1 MKFYLRLSLNI
12 FKQNMAYR
20 FEYITK
26 VVALFLTVFA
36 QYYIWRVLLVYQN
49 NTSDVNI
56 TEMTTYIIVSTVI
69 GIVLNNRIISEI
81 NDQIYTGKIG
91 TELVKPY
98 SYFSLM
104 LARTIGE
111 MLFQLTFFAVPLL
124 IVMYAIFHFSIPDLK
139 SFLLFFCSFAAG
151 GFLRILICFFL
162 GILGFWFSQVWALE
176 RLLNDLIKLFSGAWI
191 PLWFFPD
198 YLKRAAEVLPF
209 QYIYFAPISI
219 YIEKYGT
226 AEVLGILGKQLFW
239 IVLFGTVC
247 YLVWKKAI
255 YKIVIQGG

>member
-1 MKFYLRLSLNI
+1 MDR
-12 FKQNMAYR
+12 
-20 FEYITK
+20 EC
-26 VVALFLTVFA
+26 A
-36 QYYIWRVLLVYQN
+36 QIWRVLLVYQN

-111 MLFQLTFFAVPLL
+111 MLFPLTFFAVPLL
-124 IVMYAIFHFSIPDLK
+124 VVMYAVFHFSIPDLK

-191 PLWFFPD
+191 PLLITFIVPYAFVNYYPSV
-198 YLKRAAEVLPF
+198 YLTGRVSGITGFLFVISPAVIGVL
-209 QYIYFAPISI
+209 
-219 YIEKYGT
+219 
-226 AEVLGILGKQLFW
+226 LFW
-239 IVLFGTVC
+239 LAYRFFHKMLGEYTG
-247 YLVWKKAI
+247 A
-255 YKIVIQGG
+255 GA

>member
-162 GILGFWFSQVWALE
+162 GTLGFWFSQVWALE

-191 PLWFFPD
+191 PLFITFIVPYAFVNYYPSV
-198 YLKRAAEVLPF
+198 YLTGRVSGITGFLFVISPAVIGVL
-209 QYIYFAPISI
+209 
-219 YIEKYGT
+219 
-226 AEVLGILGKQLFW
+226 LFW
-239 IVLFGTVC
+239 LAYRFFHKMLGEYTG
-247 YLVWKKAI
+247 A
-255 YKIVIQGG
+255 GA

>member
-104 LARTIGE
+104 LAAKKSTQKRAWTSSCWVHR
-111 MLFQLTFFAVPLL
+111 AKW
-124 IVMYAIFHFSIPDLK
+124 AIFMVNLR
-139 SFLLFFCSFAAG
+139 AG
-151 GFLRILICFFL
+151 TLTT
-162 GILGFWFSQVWALE
+162 
-176 RLLNDLIKLFSGAWI
+176 
-191 PLWFFPD
+191 
-198 YLKRAAEVLPF
+198 RAGQTIMLA
-209 QYIYFAPISI
+209 
-219 YIEKYGT
+219 T
-226 AEVLGILGKQLFW
+226 ARF
-239 IVLFGTVC
+239 
-247 YLVWKKAI
+247 
-255 YKIVIQGG
+255 